1 MLYFL
6 QRRLSA
12 WPSDFWV
19 AQFKRVKLVLLYR
32 HLTTVHCLAGLHS
45 VVSTRMYHVVGFP
58 SRVSV
63 LMFQS
68 LPGLDFGVFKSLG
81 PFVDRVQRV
90 QMELHEHVRHEG
102 EIPCSALDDFD

>member
-1 MLYFL
+1 MIFGLPNSKESNRFFCIDTL
-6 QRRLSA
+6 
-12 WPSDFWV
+12 
-19 AQFKRVKLVLLYR
+19 
-32 HLTTVHCLAGLHS
+32 LTTVHCLARLPGC
-45 VVSTRMYHVVGFP
+45 TTTFVGFP

-63 LMFQS
+63 LIFQS

-102 EIPCSALDDFD
+102 EIPCSVLDDFD